1 MLEEDRNKNRILTNS
16 GYHVK
21 NEVGEDNPSVT
32 PSLIVT
38 NVQRCK
44 ELIADL
50 VLTILTRVRCVRVV
64 KITSKGINEF
74 ASPLLTG
81 LTTWWIENSKFVT
94 LARNF

>member
-50 VLTILTRVRCVRVV
+50 VLTILTRDCCVRVV
-64 KITSKGINEF
+64 SFHTEGRGN
-74 ASPLLTG
+74 LTC
-81 LTTWWIENSKFVT
+81 
-94 LARNF
+94 